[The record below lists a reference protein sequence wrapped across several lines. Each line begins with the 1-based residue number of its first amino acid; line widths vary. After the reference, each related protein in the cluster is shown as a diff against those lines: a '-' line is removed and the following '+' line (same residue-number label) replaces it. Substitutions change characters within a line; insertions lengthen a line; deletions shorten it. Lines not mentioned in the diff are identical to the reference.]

1 MSMPAWTLPYDRVYS
16 ENPPLG
22 SCECIAEKQ
31 CFEPYMCP
39 YTFTLEWVT
48 LFPFRHLPLAVWSLM
63 HRHGLKILVSKTIAD
78 GHKNA
83 FWLTGDVPP
92 KDCGKVVV
100 VDRDSRVHAKSFFT
114 QALCAGLATL
124 HLQGDASTA
133 EFATDN
139 ATPNFKAYA
148 MCVGANGFVQLFFRF
163 HGKLLQMTLDQVADE
178 NEDGALSPRIFL
190 LDGSTASA
198 SFDQGQPAF
207 PALKG
212 RAWHPPYQLPRSA

>member
-1 MSMPAWTLPYDRVYS
+1 MAVRAWTPPYDRVYS
-16 ENPPLG
+16 DDPPLG

-31 CFEPYMCP
+31 NFEPYMCP
-39 YTFTLEWVT
+39 YTFTAEWVV
-48 LFPFRHLPLAVWSLM
+48 LFPFRHLPLAVATLM

-78 GHKNA
+78 GHKNP

-124 HLQGDASTA
+124 HLQGDASTT

-178 NEDGALSPRIFL
+178 NEDGAASPRIFL

-212 RAWHPPYQLPRSA
+212 RAWHPPYQLPKPA

>member
-1 MSMPAWTLPYDRVYS
+1 MSVPAWTPPYDRVYS
-16 ENPPLG
+16 EDPPLG
-22 SCECIAEKQ
+22 SCAYIAEKRR
-31 CFEPYMCP
+31 FEPYMCP
-39 YTFTLEWVT
+39 FTFTAEFVT
-48 LFPFRHLPLAVWSLM
+48 LFPFEHLPLAMWSLM
-63 HRHGLKILVSKTIAD
+63 HRHGLKMLVSKTIAD
-78 GHKNA
+78 GHKNP
-83 FWLTGDVPP
+83 FWLTGDVPT
-92 KDCGKVVV
+92 KDCGKVVT

-124 HLQGDASTA
+124 HLQGDASTT

-178 NEDGALSPRIFL
+178 EEDGAASPRIFL

-212 RAWHPPYQLPRSA
+212 RAWHPPYQLRKLV